1 MRKKPLI
8 KPAANDKPNTTV
20 PNWGIKKIL
29 DQNKKVLD
37 LLKKRN
43 E

>member
-1 MRKKPLI
+1 MRKKTLI
-8 KPAANDKPNTTV
+8 KPAGNHKPNTTV

-37 LLKKRN
+37 LLKKRK
-43 E
+43 